1 MSFLSELLRWNG
13 PEPEAKRFNDGTFQ
27 TFTDQLAYF
36 QGQLYQPYMTT
47 SIGEKT
53 EPILENFLGYVQGAY
68 KSNGV
73 VFGISMA
80 RMLLFSDVRFKFRR
94 LGTVGGGNDL
104 FGNPDLRLLERPWP
118 GGTTQQLLTRAEQDV
133 TTAGTFFLAKS
144 DDGQRLLRR
153 RPDWMEFILDAPP
166 DIAVESNVI
175 GYKYTVGGPK
185 SGGQSRL
192 YLAQQYDG
200 DGLAECI
207 HWSPIPDPEACYR
220 GMSWL
225 SPVVKEILAD
235 RAATAHKLKFF
246 ENAATPNLAI
256 ALKETVTV
264 EQFRQFMTDM
274 NDASVGVENAYKNL
288 YLGGGADV
296 TVIGANMQ
304 QMTFKETQGAGE
316 TRMCVAGRVPPIIVG
331 VSEGLSSATYSNY
344 SQARRAFGDTF
355 GRPQWKSFAGAVAPL
370 INEPVD
376 AELWYD
382 VRDVAFLRE
391 DSADLAANLST
402 NMATIN
408 AAVASGWTPESA
420 KAAVLAEDL
429 DQLVHSGLMS
439 VQLQPPGADD
449 SSGPTEEEQASQEA
463 ATVATQA
470 TAIATLAAGNAFDL
484 ESIVEGVV
492 GGDLSIL
499 EEMPEPEPDP
509 SIDPLTGL
517 PVDPAEDPNAPLTD
531 DAAARSHWKAELHPR
546 GFHGKF
552 SGKGGHGVGFK
563 KALPE
568 GETHNVKGLSDEQFE
583 ARAKHVETA
592 MNEAR
597 KTHSTDV
604 THTDAG
610 GAWHP
615 DRDKLHREVAA
626 DIYSRAEHVPNEGRS
641 VIAGGLGGAGK
652 TTVLTK
658 HAGVD
663 TSAYLTINPDDIKEE
678 LVKKGLVPEIPHA
691 TDLSPMERSA
701 LIHEESS
708 RIAGMVAQMAYKDKK
723 NVMWDITMSS
733 GSSVQKRVDDLKAH
747 GYQEVNGVFVDIPV
761 EVSVERAMA
770 RYRRGVEQY
779 EQGKGLGGRYVPPA
793 IIRAQ
798 RTSSG
803 ETVNRKVFD
812 GLKDTFT
819 DWQVYD
825 NSVTGRAPQLVNK
838 KGS

>member
-1 MSFLSELLRWNG
+1 MSFLSELLRWNA
-13 PEPEAKRFNDGTFQ
+13 PEPEAQRFNDGTFQ

-47 SIGEKT
+47 SIGEKA

-449 SSGPTEEEQASQEA
+449 SSGPTEQEQASQEA

-509 SIDPLTGL
+509 SIDPATGL
-517 PVDPAEDPNAPLTD
+517 PVDPAEDNPNAPLTD
-531 DAAARSHWKAELHPR
+531 DPAGATRTLAAHWTADLHPR

-552 SGKGGHGVGFK
+552 ADKVGGGLLNKPKPKLKLGAVGMSDSQLLKSKPWNDGRSEVFGEESELAAYK
-563 KALPE
+563 LLASYKQEE
-568 GETHNVKGLSDEQFE
+568 GSVTPQLTNLASTHQARMEGLAHRLKTQESLARKLEQKSATKGLS
-583 ARAKHVETA
+583 
-592 MNEAR
+592 
-597 KTHSTDV
+597 
-604 THTDAG
+604 
-610 GAWHP
+610 
-615 DRDKLHREVAA
+615 
-626 DIYSRAEHVPNEGRS
+626 PNEYAKKIGDALRYTMVTREDNYGS
-641 VIAGGLGGAGK
+641 TAQAVIDDFRKAGY
-652 TTVLTK
+652 T
-658 HAGVD
+658 
-663 TSAYLTINPDDIKEE
+663 
-678 LVKKGLVPEIPHA
+678 
-691 TDLSPMERSA
+691 
-701 LIHEESS
+701 
-708 RIAGMVAQMAYKDKK
+708 
-723 NVMWDITMSS
+723 
-733 GSSVQKRVDDLKAH
+733 
-747 GYQEVNGVFVDIPV
+747 V
-761 EVSVERAMA
+761 EVENTWKPGATYKGINTNIKKDGLTFELQFHSENSIVAKGKNHVLYEIARDAKATPDERAQATAEMLRLMA
-770 RYRRGVEQY
+770 S
-779 EQGKGLGGRYVPPA
+779 LAHPA
-793 IIRAQ
+793 GA
-798 RTSSG
+798 
-803 ETVNRKVFD
+803 E
-812 GLKDTFT
+812 
-819 DWQVYD
+819 
-825 NSVTGRAPQLVNK
+825 SVK
-838 KGS
+838 